1 MSFTKAVL
9 FSLIAFFAPIS
20 GIAIGMGLLVILD
33 TITGL
38 VRAYKTGEKIR
49 SRRLGQMAT
58 KSLIYLLVLYMVFP
72 VDYYLLNSLTML
84 MFDIEYLT
92 IKVIAISF
100 SLIELTSIKENIE
113 LAFKIDIFN
122 LIKKTLSRATNIKED
137 ITKLNN

>member
-1 MSFTKAVL
+1 MMSFTKAIL
-9 FSLIAFFAPIS
+9 FSLIAFFTPVS

-38 VRAYKTGEKIR
+38 VRAHKTGEKIR

-58 KSLIYLLVLYMVFP
+58 KSLIYLAVLYMVFP
-72 VDYYLLNSLTML
+72 VDYYLLNSLMML

-113 LAFKIDIFN
+113 LAFKIDIFAT
-122 LIKKTLSRATNIKED
+122 IKKALSRATNIKED
-137 ITKLNN
+137 ITKLK